1 MLSELRFA
9 AALVYSPR
17 GQSAESKKSRVQVRD
32 PLKRGDPRFLQLAC
46 ARLRTFLPH
55 DLVAEFLPAD
65 GVLVP
70 TPRRAPQYSK
80 DSLWPAQLLAE
91 ALVRCGFGDRVLPC
105 LARVSAVPKSA
116 FSAPGHRPDPVHH
129 YESMRVRLDL
139 LDRPRRVTLI
149 DDFVTRG
156 ATLLA
161 PASRLQEALPGAEI
175 RAFVLVRTM
184 GLVAEIESIGAP
196 CAGTIRCDGKVVERH
211 P

>member
-17 GQSAESKKSRVQVRD
+17 GQSAESKRSRVQVRD

-46 ARLRTFLPH
+46 ERLRTFLPQE
-55 DLVAEFLPAD
+55 LIAEFLPAD
-65 GVLVP
+65 GALVP
-70 TPRRAPQYSK
+70 APRRTPRLSK

-91 ALVRCGFGDRVLPC
+91 SLVRCDLGGQVLPC

-116 FSAPGHRPDPVHH
+116 FSAPGHRPDPNLH
-129 YESMRVRLDL
+129 YDSLRVQLEL
-139 LDRPRRVTLI
+139 LDRPRRITVI

-161 PASRLQEALPGAEI
+161 AASRLQAALPATEI
-175 RAFVLVRTM
+175 RAFALVRTM

-196 CAGTIRCDGKVVERH
+196 CTGTIRYDGSAVERH

>member
-32 PLKRGDPRFLQLAC
+32 PLKRGDPRFLQ
-46 ARLRTFLPH
+46 F
-55 DLVAEFLPAD
+55 
-65 GVLVP
+65 
-70 TPRRAPQYSK
+70 
-80 DSLWPAQLLAE
+80 
-91 ALVRCGFGDRVLPC
+91 
-105 LARVSAVPKSA
+105 
-116 FSAPGHRPDPVHH
+116 
-129 YESMRVRLDL
+129 YESMRARLDL

-161 PASRLQEALPGAEI
+161 AASRLQEALPGAEI